1 MIRILAATILMASLS
16 GCVGVK
22 EFYSAHKEVLVTAV
36 KIKAD
41 GRVHDE
47 CVEEVI
53 TIIEEE
59 LGVIEEAE

>member
-1 MIRILAATILMASLS
+1 MRFLVAAIIIASFT

-22 EFYSAHKEVLVTAV
+22 EFYSAHKDTLVTAV

-47 CVEEVI
+47 CVEETI
-53 TIIEEE
+53 KIIEEE
-59 LGVIEEAE
+59 LGIIEEAE